1 MTHHKVKQVPYFW
14 WDMGEQNTIIVES
27 DNDEFPIVAEFVFK
41 PVPWDGCAKD
51 AISKA
56 QVLIGE
62 LNSGRTSA
70 KHELQQRPLQ
80 FDHK

>member
-1 MTHHKVKQVPYFW
+1 MTSHKKVPYFW
-14 WDMGEQNTIIVES
+14 WDMGEHNTIIVES
-27 DNDEFPIVAEFVFK
+27 DIDEFPIVAEFVFN
-41 PVPWDGCAKD
+41 PVPWDGCAMD

-56 QVLIGE
+56 QMLIDE

-70 KHELQQRPLQ
+70 KKELQQRPLQ